1 MGEHVSMLF
10 SKAGIFVVPAYPL
23 EVVHDPT
30 GAGDTFAGGFMGAL
44 CEKGDV
50 SEPAI
55 RKAMAYGSVVAS
67 FGVEDFSL
75 ARLSKLSRQEI
86 DNRFVDFCRLTHLG

>member
-1 MGEHVSMLF
+1 
-10 SKAGIFVVPAYPL
+10 L

-44 CEKGDV
+44 AEQGKI
-50 SEPAI
+50 EPSAI

-67 FGVEDFSL
+67 FGVEAFSL
-75 ARLSKLSRQEI
+75 ERLQQLTRGEI
-86 DNRFVDFCRLTHLG
+86 DHRFRAFQNMISLTPEGD